1 MDRLSFMRAFCRIV
15 ELNSFSRAAEDLGL
29 STALLSRET
38 RLLEESLGCVLLS
51 RTTRSM
57 TLTDNGKLYYDECRR
72 ILEDVGALDAALRA
86 GAGVVRG
93 RLKVNAP
100 LSFGLSVLSP
110 MLPAFLARYP
120 EIDIALTLDDRVIDM
135 VEGGHDVSIR
145 VRAELPD
152 SSLVARRLATVDQRL
167 YASPAYLDAQGR
179 PQTPEDLKSH
189 RICAFTLADHATV
202 WALSDGAGQ
211 QRLAIQPRHTVSN
224 SLFLRDML
232 EAGQGIGALPGFLAR
247 EAVAA
252 KRLERVLPDH
262 ALPDRHV
269 FAVLAARLGADA
281 KTRAFLSF
289 VEEALAGTGP
299 SRP

>member
-189 RICAFTLADHATV
+189 LAKFRSRWELIIWPHARQNH
-202 WALSDGAGQ
+202 L
-211 QRLAIQPRHTVSN
+211 
-224 SLFLRDML
+224 
-232 EAGQGIGALPGFLAR
+232 
-247 EAVAA
+247 
-252 KRLERVLPDH
+252 K
-262 ALPDRHV
+262 
-269 FAVLAARLGADA
+269 
-281 KTRAFLSF
+281 RAFCTVIAIKFRSWCLKINPAIKML
-289 VEEALAGTGP
+289 VQPT
-299 SRP
+299 